1 MNCDARS
8 KENQVNIYILVDSF
22 LSEMDVGSKKMD
34 NVRSKKNDKFLDS
47 FLSRADKIHKLTSSQ
62 RGWLHS
68 SVGRASHR

>member
-47 FLSRADKIHKLTSSQ
+47 FLSRADKIHKLTSWVQIPLKPLSFS
-62 RGWLHS
+62 G
-68 SVGRASHR
+68 